1 MSISY
6 NCIIGHKQK
15 VTLPSVSG
23 GLGSMY
29 IQKNPPS
36 SIHTRRISKVGETS
50 SLTSLIDDSGDRINE
65 AILNYARGVNPMV
78 SVSYGN
84 QGNGTMNGNV
94 TSNSAKP
101 MASMPNRI
109 MDKGDFRP
117 PIYDRRELL
126 PLSRL
131 PRTTTSS
138 FTQPSF
144 VDYSKSKAEGVTSD
158 KTIGIKKE
166 MLNKEIQP
174 TRVYNIQPSAIE
186 PYEIKY
192 IIQNPLRISA
202 KSGVRTMDL
211 TNTENQKPYNNI
223 LTSPIQIDFNINK
236 NINNNSKAHVFD
248 MDTGRYLQDTLH
260 SDVRSNMN
268 RNKNTN
274 EVTMDT
280 NRYLQD
286 PLHSDVRSNMNR
298 NKEMNEVTMDTGR
311 YLQDTLHSDVRSNMN
326 RNKEM
331 NEVTMDTNRYLQDT
345 LHSDVR
351 SNMNRNKEMNEVTM
365 DTSRYLQDTLHSDVR
380 SNMNGNKKQ
389 NNTNEMINFHVG
401 VKDINNINYNTS
413 KSGYEKNEYIHRDI
427 ELSRKIPEGDMTTN
441 IRYNVYNNQ
450 DTDNMYIPEYKRNI
464 PLTSAITNI
473 GFNNIENK
481 EFEINREYNLKPT
494 LILGGMESKGVVP
507 KQNMNDFFKE
517 HSENPKDIMRQKVYD
532 MQVGRVK
539 NPPLYN

>member
-298 NKEMNEVTMDTGR
+298 NKEMNEVTMDT
-311 YLQDTLHSDVRSNMN
+311 
-326 RNKEM
+326 
-331 NEVTMDTNRYLQDT
+331 
-345 LHSDVR
+345 
-351 SNMNRNKEMNEVTM
+351 
-365 DTSRYLQDTLHSDVR
+365 SRYLQDTLHSDVR

>member
-50 SLTSLIDDSGDRINE
+50 SLTSMIDDSGDRINE

-94 TSNSAKP
+94 TSNSSKP
-101 MASMPNRI
+101 MASMPYRI
-109 MDKGDFRP
+109 MEKGDFRP

-131 PRTTTSS
+131 PRNTTSS

-144 VDYSKSKAEGVTSD
+144 IDYSKSKAEAPSND
-158 KTIGIKKE
+158 KTIGVKKE
-166 MLNKEIQP
+166 ILKKESHP
-174 TRVYNIQPSAIE
+174 TIVYNTQPSAIE
-186 PYEIKY
+186 PYDIKY
-192 IIQNPLRISA
+192 VIQNPLKISA
-202 KSGVRTMDL
+202 ESGVRTMDL
-211 TNTENQKPYNNI
+211 TNTENQTPYNNI
-223 LTSPIQIDFNINK
+223 VSKRIEIDFNINK
-236 NINNNSKAHVFD
+236 NINNSKENVFN
-248 MDTGRYLQDTLH
+248 MDTSRYLQEPLHSNVMSNMNRNKEMNEVSMDTSRYLQDTLH
-260 SDVRSNMN
+260 SNVMSNMN
-268 RNKNTN
+268 RNKEMN
-274 EVTMDT
+274 EVSMDT

-286 PLHSDVRSNMNR
+286 PLHSNVMSNMNR
-298 NKEMNEVTMDTGR
+298 NKEMNEV
-311 YLQDTLHSDVRSNMN
+311 S
-326 RNKEM
+326 
-331 NEVTMDTNRYLQDT
+331 
-345 LHSDVR
+345 
-351 SNMNRNKEMNEVTM
+351 M
-365 DTSRYLQDTLHSDVR
+365 DTSRYLQDTLHSNVM

-401 VKDINNINYNTS
+401 VKDVNNINYNTS

-427 ELSRKIPEGDMTTN
+427 ELSKKIPEGNMTTN

-450 DTDNMYIPEYKRNI
+450 DTDNMYIPEYTRNI
-464 PLTSAITNI
+464 PLTSALTNI
-473 GFNNIENK
+473 GFNNIEKK
-481 EFEINREYNLKPT
+481 EMVINREYNLKPT
-494 LILGGMESKGVVP
+494 LILGGMESKGIVP
-507 KQNMNDFFKE
+507 KQNMNDLFKE
-517 HSENPKDIMRQKVYD
+517 HSENHKDIMRQKVYD